1 MEVNKINR
9 KISIHTTLHP
19 DTYNYITRTA
29 KDRNVTKNDIIQEAI
44 DLHKKEK
51 KALEIKQQN
60 QILKELLYNYI
71 KDIIETDPDIHKI
84 IKNIK

>member
-1 MEVNKINR
+1 MEVNNIYQR
-9 KISIHTTLHP
+9 IHIHTTLKP
-19 DTYNYITRTA
+19 DTYNYITRIA

-44 DLHKKEK
+44 DLHKKEQ

-84 IKNIK
+84 IKMIN